1 MPCLCD
7 RFATAVIRA
16 TVMLMMLTSTA
27 SAELHGQVVRVLDG
41 DTIEILQATRER
53 ARIRLAGI
61 DAPETNQ
68 PFGQRSR
75 QFLTRLVAQLH
86 VRISGDERDRYG
98 RMLGTVWLDGEDI
111 NAVMV
116 RNGMAW
122 AYRYRG
128 KATEPQYAELEA
140 WARAVKSGLW
150 ADPAPVE
157 PGLWRKMQKTPQ

>member
-1 MPCLCD
+1 M
-7 RFATAVIRA
+7 IRQLSA
-16 TVMLMMLTSTA
+16 MVLLVMTFSA
-27 SAELHGQVVRVLDG
+27 SADINGRIVRVLDG
-41 DTIEILQATRER
+41 DTVEVLDTGNRLTRV
-53 ARIRLAGI
+53 RLAGI
-61 DAPETNQ
+61 DAPEKKQ
-68 PFGQRSR
+68 AFGQRSR

-98 RMLGTVWLDGEDI
+98 RVLGTVWLDGEDI

-116 RNGMAW
+116 QNGLAW

-140 WARAVKSGLW
+140 GARAVKSGLW

-157 PGLWRKMQKTPQ
+157 PGLWRKMQKTPE